1 MTLWAHCVAKY
12 ARSSCAFRGLT
23 STIARPREVTA
34 LETDIAG
41 VLLFQTCFFTTH
53 RYDTIRRADTI
64 LVLMEGFIEE
74 VGTPKNLESN
84 A

>member
-1 MTLWAHCVAKY
+1 MHQCYIALQVC
-12 ARSSCAFRGLT
+12 LT
-23 STIARPREVTA
+23 SY
-34 LETDIAG
+34 
-41 VLLFQTCFFTTH
+41 TCFFTTH